1 MFKRSDGG
9 YLWTG
14 LTLSGTV
21 ENLRDNLKPRL
32 VRAAQNYFA
41 RGLLAPIFKPGQS
54 IIQAIEA
61 L

>member
-1 MFKRSDGG
+1 
-9 YLWTG
+9 
-14 LTLSGTV
+14 LSGTV